1 MFSRLPRAAGVMACC
16 AALAACADKSDQ
28 IGASYVSPGMYANL
42 SCPQLAEEAQ
52 NDLISKLMP
61 LFEKTAEYA
70 AFLVLSKLAEDAAEP
85 EESDETK
92 AAPAAAA
99 TQEPVMPIDTKKTNE
114 RSFNATGSGFDVETL
129 KLAINEAIEQ
139 QQTEKILEF
148 VTTIGKQN
156 PAMMIEVAKTVK
168 VELQDAIMSDRIEEE
183 KALMITNSINEL
195 LGDGSKA

>member
-1 MFSRLPRAAGVMACC
+1 MDFQQFITETEPEVLE
-16 AALAACADKSDQ
+16 K
-28 IGASYVSPGMYANL
+28 
-42 SCPQLAEEAQ
+42 LAEEAQ

-70 AFLVLSKLAEDAAEP
+70 AFLVLSKLAEGAAEP

-92 AAPAAAA
+92 AEPAAAA

-114 RSFNATGSGFDVETL
+114 GSFNATGSGFDVETL
-129 KLAINEAIEQ
+129 RLAINEAIEQ